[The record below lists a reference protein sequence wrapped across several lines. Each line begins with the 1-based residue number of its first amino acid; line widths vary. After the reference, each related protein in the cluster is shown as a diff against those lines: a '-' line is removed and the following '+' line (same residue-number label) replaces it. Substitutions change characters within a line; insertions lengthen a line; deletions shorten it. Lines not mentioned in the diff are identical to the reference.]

1 MPRIYLIR
9 HAHPAARWGEDADP
23 GLDAAGQRQA
33 EAAARTVAETLD
45 RLPIYTSPLRRCR
58 ETAHALEHLWQQSAE
73 VLEPVSELPSPPLDL
88 RARQDWLRQAM
99 QGTWHELN
107 DFAPA
112 GSPDYLAWR
121 RTLLD
126 SLANL
131 PHDCVV
137 FTHFIAINAAV
148 AAAHSREDVV
158 CFRPDHAS
166 ITCVQTEN
174 GILRLVELGREADTT
189 ILARA

>member
-1 MPRIYLIR
+1 MTKIYLVR
-9 HAHPAARWGEDADP
+9 HARAAAGWGEDADP

-33 EAAARTVAETLD
+33 EAAARTIAQTLD

-58 ETAHALEHLWQQSAE
+58 ETAHALERLWQQSAE
-73 VLEPVSELPSPPLDL
+73 VFEPVSELPSPPLDL
-88 RARQDWLRQAM
+88 RARQQWLQQAIR
-99 QGTWHELN
+99 GTWDELN
-107 DFAPA
+107 DLAPA
-112 GSPDYLAWR
+112 GSPDYRAWR

-166 ITCVQTEN
+166 ITCVEAAS

-189 ILARA
+189 ILPRT